1 MKKIY
6 NKETIAGRVYEHNLA
21 IKKVQNT
28 DSENYGKDFIGGS
41 LDIATDEDCLNV
53 ITVEFTYVTP
63 FTKSG
68 TANSTYNALK
78 KIIEDG
84 KTVLIDGKDAATLV
98 SISTAIGL
106 KDFYTNRNGKEELV
120 SAKKN
125 DGGFVTI
132 IDKLPR
138 EDNKRNSFEIDML
151 INGTKYVEADP
162 EKNIENDYLIVKGAA
177 FNFRN
182 AILPVEF
189 VVKDP
194 MGMKYFESLD
204 ASPSN
209 LIFTKV
215 YGVINS
221 ETIVRRI
228 EEESAFG
235 EPVVK
240 EYTRSIKE
248 WVITNA
254 AKEPYP
260 TDDAEAGITLEE
272 VKKAMEDRNVYL
284 AEVKRRQDEY
294 QATKASSVANTS
306 AIGTTAAS
314 GAFNF

>member
-28 DSENYGKDFIGGS
+28 DSENYGKDFIGGT

-106 KDFYTNRNGKEELV
+106 KDFYTNKSGKEELV

-284 AEVKRRQDEY
+284 AEVKRRQEEY
-294 QATKASSVANTS
+294 QATKASAVANTS